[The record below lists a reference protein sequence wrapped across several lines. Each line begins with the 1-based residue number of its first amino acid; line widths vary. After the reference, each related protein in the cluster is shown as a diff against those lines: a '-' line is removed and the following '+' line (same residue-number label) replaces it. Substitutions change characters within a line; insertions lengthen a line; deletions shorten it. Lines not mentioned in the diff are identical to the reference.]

1 MNSRLLIAAVDI
13 SSSPV
18 LLKRFRGKTAKELYR
33 CGKGI
38 ILTGSVSKSV
48 AVLQVPNELTK
59 GFVYTAVGQIGEGVI
74 GYISGVEFVR
84 YLYKVV
90 HPAKFKAS
98 ARLAYNVA
106 CLPITQYTKGVGG
119 TWDLLRLSKLEEM
132 WFGKPV
138 YLFNDYRFWIE
149 KNFTMGDIGRHFWS
163 PGRFLNS

>member
-59 GFVYTAVGQIGEGVI
+59 GFVYTAVG
-74 GYISGVEFVR
+74 
-84 YLYKVV
+84 
-90 HPAKFKAS
+90 
-98 ARLAYNVA
+98 
-106 CLPITQYTKGVGG
+106 
-119 TWDLLRLSKLEEM
+119 
-132 WFGKPV
+132 
-138 YLFNDYRFWIE
+138 
-149 KNFTMGDIGRHFWS
+149 
-163 PGRFLNS
+163 